1 MEPSEIEDSGRSICT
16 LGLAKVELNMKKI
29 SSCRT
34 QSMRGLISRI
44 EALRFFRW
52 NIIDTSPELLHPAGY
67 RFFNFIFLPRHN
79 SGRFPAEPLVEVSD
93 DIAHPTS
100 QAIHPAFEYL

>member
-1 MEPSEIEDSGRSICT
+1 MEVSGSSIRT
-16 LGLAKVELNMKKI
+16 FGLAKVELNIKKI
-29 SSCRT
+29 NNCKT
-34 QSMRGLISRI
+34 QSINGLISRI

-67 RFFNFIFLPRHN
+67 GFFKFTFLPRYN

-93 DIAHPTS
+93 DIAHPTGQPINS
-100 QAIHPAFEYL
+100 AFEDL

>member
-1 MEPSEIEDSGRSICT
+1 MEVSGRSIRT
-16 LGLAKVELNMKKI
+16 FGLAKVELNIKKI
-29 SSCRT
+29 SNCKT
-34 QSMRGLISRI
+34 QSIRGLISRI

-67 RFFNFIFLPRHN
+67 RFFNFIFLPRYN
-79 SGRFPAEPLVEVSD
+79 SGRFPAEPLVEVSN

-100 QAIHPAFEYL
+100 QAINPAFEHL